1 MGLAVK
7 VCTRYRT
14 RSARFQNPAHQNQ
27 GDILSEKKAV
37 SLRDVAE
44 RVGLAPCSVS
54 AVLNNTPAS
63 WAIPQRTKERVFR
76 AAGELNY
83 RPNLWA
89 RSLRTKRTQLVA
101 AITTD
106 IGRASVARV
115 VAGIQKHLDRRGYML
130 VLVSFD
136 CASEWNAIPAR
147 LRQRGIE
154 GVIAI
159 DSILP
164 QEMDLPVAS
173 VELEYMALVEPFGDE
188 MKTWL
193 SELGE
198 SAADTILRQIEKES
212 TPRRMKVV
220 PKLPSSYFQI
230 PGARSTLEAR
240 ERA

>member
-1 MGLAVK
+1 V
-7 VCTRYRT
+7 
-14 RSARFQNPAHQNQ
+14 S
-27 GDILSEKKAV
+27 DKKAV
-37 SLRDVAE
+37 VSLRTVAE

-89 RSLRTKRTQLVA
+89 RSLRTKRTRVVA
-101 AITTD
+101 AVTSD
-106 IGRASVARV
+106 IGRAPVARV
-115 VAGIQKHLDRRGYML
+115 VAGVQRLLHRRGYL
-130 VLVSFD
+130 LALATFD
-136 CASEWNAIPAR
+136 CASEWNTIPVQ
-147 LRQRGIE
+147 LQQRGIE

-159 DSILP
+159 DAILP
-164 QEMDLPVAS
+164 QELALPVAS
-173 VELEYMALVEPFGDE
+173 VELEYMDFPEPLADE
-188 MKTWL
+188 MRVWL

-198 SAADTILRQIEKES
+198 SAADTVLRQIEKET

-220 PKLPSSYFQI
+220 PKLPNAYFDL
-230 PGARSTLEAR
+230 PNARLGVEAGTR